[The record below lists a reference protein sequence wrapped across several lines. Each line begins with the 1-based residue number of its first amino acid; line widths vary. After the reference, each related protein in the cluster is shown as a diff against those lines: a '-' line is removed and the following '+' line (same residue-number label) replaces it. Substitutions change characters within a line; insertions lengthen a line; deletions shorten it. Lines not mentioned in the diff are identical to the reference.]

1 MFCKSKTKPKVS
13 EKRGNRSEFHSE
25 RNYYLQNCYFNKA
38 DSFNLC
44 LSYLYWCF
52 LIRIWLETVSQ
63 EKALKN
69 LREMK
74 KKEEG
79 SLLPLWRR
87 TVYKVKQI
95 VQKGSGRPDLRFG
108 LASCLVQKP
117 DLKTKFG
124 LKLCRRRKFWK
135 MKNGRRKRTSV
146 VVAHTGEWRFFFVL
160 THCALNLTFEER
172 NMYKKKAEKRRDL
185 ARLIRNKQ
193 NVDSNK
199 DGQRSCSTLN
209 QNWII
214 HKVYPYLSSIPP
226 DPYVMAN

>member
-1 MFCKSKTKPKVS
+1 MSIKKLHISKSLIESYQNLNMS
-13 EKRGNRSEFHSE
+13 EV
-25 RNYYLQNCYFNKA
+25 NKA

-108 LASCLVQKP
+108 PASC
-117 DLKTKFG
+117 FG

-135 MKNGRRKRTSV
+135 MKKWKKEAYFRWGGAHWTRLKKFVQEGSGQMDLRFSKYRSRRIPVQPVASSSLDQKNGSLKWMCHKRKL
-146 VVAHTGEWRFFFVL
+146 WKI
-160 THCALNLTFEER
+160 C
-172 NMYKKKAEKRRDL
+172 M
-185 ARLIRNKQ
+185 I
-193 NVDSNK
+193 
-199 DGQRSCSTLN
+199 
-209 QNWII
+209 
-214 HKVYPYLSSIPP
+214 
-226 DPYVMAN
+226 